1 MVELPFADEYT
12 VEGIEREFFVDRD
25 DEEYVW
31 HKDHEDREIEILEGE
46 GWRIQFEDCLPYLLK
61 PGMIFDVPK
70 GHYHRVIKGVN
81 TLKCRIISSNGQ

>member
-12 VEGIEREFFVDRD
+12 VGGIEREFFVDRD

-31 HKDHEDREIEILEGE
+31 HKDHDDREIEILEGE

-61 PGMIFDVPK
+61 PGMIFDIPK

-81 TLKCRIISSNGQ
+81 TLKCRIISSNG

>member
-81 TLKCRIISSNGQ
+81 TLKCRIISSNG

>member
-1 MVELPFADEYT
+1 LVELPFADEYT
-12 VEGIEREFFVDRD
+12 VGGIEREFFVDRD

-31 HKDHEDREIEILEGE
+31 HKDHDDREIEILEGE

-61 PGMIFDVPK
+61 PGMIFDIPK

-81 TLKCRIISSNGQ
+81 TLKCRIISSNG

>member
-31 HKDHEDREIEILEGE
+31 HKDHDDREIEILEGE

-61 PGMIFDVPK
+61 PGMIFDIPK

-81 TLKCRIISSNGQ
+81 TLKCRIISSNG

>member
-1 MVELPFADEYT
+1 MVELPFADEYIQ
-12 VEGIEREFFVDRD
+12 EGIEREFFVDRD
-25 DEEYVW
+25 DAEYVW
-31 HKDHEDREIEILEGE
+31 HKDHENRGIEILEGE

-81 TLKCRIISSNGQ
+81 TLKCRIISKNG

>member
-12 VEGIEREFFVDRD
+12 VGGIEREFFVDRD

-31 HKDHEDREIEILEGE
+31 HKDHDDREIEILEGE

-61 PGMIFDVPK
+61 PGMIFDIPK

-81 TLKCRIISSNGQ
+81 TLKCKIISSNG

>member
-1 MVELPFADEYT
+1 LVELPFADEYT

-81 TLKCRIISSNGQ
+81 TLKCRIISSNG

>member
-1 MVELPFADEYT
+1 MVELPFADEYA

-31 HKDHEDREIEILEGE
+31 HRDHEDREIEILEGE